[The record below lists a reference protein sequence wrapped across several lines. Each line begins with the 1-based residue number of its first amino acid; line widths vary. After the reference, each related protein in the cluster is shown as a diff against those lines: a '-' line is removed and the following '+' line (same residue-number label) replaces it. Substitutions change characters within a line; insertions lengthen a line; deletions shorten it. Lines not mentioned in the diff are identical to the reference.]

1 MIDKSYG
8 YVIIDEVHSEILR
21 IALDKQSAIDYITT
35 FLINNYSD
43 IMTRNAEE
51 DGYNIEEDETSA
63 ITEYIQDNLE
73 DDLGYFSSYIFC
85 TSALVIE

>member
-1 MIDKSYG
+1 MAKFYG

-43 IMTRNAEE
+43 IMARNAEE
-51 DGYNIEEDETSA
+51 DGYNIEENETSA

-85 TSALVIE
+85 TSAPVIE